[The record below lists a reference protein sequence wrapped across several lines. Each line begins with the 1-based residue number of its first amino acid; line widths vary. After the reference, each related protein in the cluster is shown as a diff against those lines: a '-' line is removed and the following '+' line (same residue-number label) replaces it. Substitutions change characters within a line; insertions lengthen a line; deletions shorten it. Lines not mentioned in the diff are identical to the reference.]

1 MGFLHDLVE
10 GVRRELADRPL
21 DLAAL
26 RAEADAAAPP
36 RDFAAALRGRTLAV
50 IAEVKRASPS
60 AGEISADADPVAQ
73 ARAYARGGAAA
84 ISVLTESTRFGGS
97 LADLRAVRRAVD
109 LPVLRKDF
117 LVDASQL
124 LEARAAGADA
134 ILVITA
140 AVDDESLRELLRAA
154 DALGLGVLL
163 EAHADDDLE
172 RALGTDAEV
181 IGINAR
187 DLGSLAVDVDAA
199 LARLRRIPPDRIAV
213 FESGI
218 GGRPQVEAAVEAG
231 ASAILVGEALMRAA
245 DPAAKLGELLG
256 KEPQAR

>member
-1 MGFLHDLVE
+1 
-10 GVRRELADRPL
+10 
-21 DLAAL
+21 
-26 RAEADAAAPP
+26 
-36 RDFAAALRGRTLAV
+36 
-50 IAEVKRASPS
+50 
-60 AGEISADADPVAQ
+60 
-73 ARAYARGGAAA
+73 
-84 ISVLTESTRFGGS
+84 

-218 GGRPQVEAAVEAG
+218 GGRPQVEAAVKAG